1 MILKKKWNSEI
12 DMITKMLQEAQA
24 MYGQCGGK
32 DWKGYTRCKAS
43 VILRP
48 APPQLTIVVSGVLT
62 GVVTCSILV
71 LMANLL
77 HAYTGD
83 QLNIY

>member
-1 MILKKKWNSEI
+1 MGVMFDCDQVSLLILCWKHQLFDPEKKWNSEI

-48 APPQLTIVVSGVLT
+48 APPQLVRCGTP
-62 GVVTCSILV
+62 C
-71 LMANLL
+71 
-77 HAYTGD
+77 
-83 QLNIY
+83 